1 MSKQKVNVIYSETDY
16 TRFRLLDANRDA
28 RTSNKILESINRVG
42 YVSCPIMVN
51 ERMEIV
57 DGQNRFYALQALGLP
72 IEYYVVEGVG
82 IEEARSLNL
91 GQANWTTKDFIK
103 SYVQQG
109 NLNYIR
115 LYDIIEN
122 IHGHSIA
129 SATGVISNVPT
140 RFGLDSDAIRN
151 GTYKVSEKAYNDALK
166 VIKYINDLGD
176 TIDRMKWDRMIVVIT
191 TIAWCLRVGGV
202 DRERFCKTLEIQYP
216 TLNPV
221 VEVVPFLQDLSDMY
235 NKSQRKG
242 NRVIFDAIYRQSI

>member
-1 MSKQKVNVIYSETDY
+1 MSKEKINVIYSETDY
-16 TRFRLLDANRDA
+16 TRFHLLDANRDA

-42 YVSCPIMVN
+42 YVSSPIMVN
-51 ERMEIV
+51 ENMEIV

-72 IEYYVVEGVG
+72 IEYYVVKNVG

-115 LYDIIEN
+115 LYDVIEN
-122 IHGHSIA
+122 LHGHSIA
-129 SATGVISNVPT
+129 SASGVIANTPT
-140 RFGLDSDAIRN
+140 RCGVDSDIIRN

-166 VIKYINDLGD
+166 VSKYINDLAD
-176 TIDRMKWDRMIVVIT
+176 VIDRMKWDRQIVVVT
-191 TIAWCLRVGGV
+191 TLAWCLRLDGV
-202 DRERFCKTLEIQYP
+202 DRERFCRTLEIQYP

-242 NRVIFDAIYRQSI
+242 NRVIFDAIYRQEV